1 MEPASSIIHLDIIH
15 QHIIIHIQHI
25 IVVAM
30 QHNIIAIA
38 NIILTDIIV
47 TDTN

>member
-1 MEPASSIIHLDIIH
+1 MGLVSSIIHLDIIN
-15 QHIIIHIQHI
+15 QRITIHIQRI
-25 IVVAM
+25 IAGTM